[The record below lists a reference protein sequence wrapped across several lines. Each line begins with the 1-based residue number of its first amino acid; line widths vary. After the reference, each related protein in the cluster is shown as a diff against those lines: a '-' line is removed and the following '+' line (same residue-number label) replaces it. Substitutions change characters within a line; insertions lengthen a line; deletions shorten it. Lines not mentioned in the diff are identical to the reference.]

1 MLDLI
6 LLTRSQTRRTFSG
19 LYIRLESIRSIDMFV
34 PRRLPLLPC
43 CPSWPH
49 VMGIPEMAHSPFCSS
64 NSCSK
69 KIHGAFDGY
78 FMAVFFCPAIDV
90 SQFRGEKVNAVFVAT
105 FGLALSVAMRATGSL
120 TAITN
125 KLAASFEP
133 GRKFFI

>member
-1 MLDLI
+1 
-6 LLTRSQTRRTFSG
+6 
-19 LYIRLESIRSIDMFV
+19 V
-34 PRRLPLLPC
+34 APC
-43 CPSWPH
+43 H
-49 VMGIPEMAHSPFCSS
+49 GHSRDGAQSFLFF
-64 NSCSK
+64 K
-69 KIHGAFDGY
+69 QLQQKIHGAFDGY
-78 FMAVFFCPAIDV
+78 FMAVFFRPVIDV